1 VSVAKR
7 TQLPELD
14 KFHGL
19 RGLVPMVEFSP
30 DPACAQADYTMI
42 YVPETPAF
50 WLAGTTAPRAP
61 GRRLDDQD
69 TSLATTGRTGLLIR
83 SDSLAIAARAVFWG

>member
-1 VSVAKR
+1 VDKSTQCNLTKQSRSKGVDLEDADCWELNPEGVCVSVAKR

-19 RGLVPMVEFSP
+19 RGLVPMMEFSP

-50 WLAGTTAPRAP
+50 WLAGTTA
-61 GRRLDDQD
+61 
-69 TSLATTGRTGLLIR
+69 TTGTG
-83 SDSLAIAARAVFWG
+83 